1 MSRLK
6 RKILKAE
13 RRVRLM
19 KHRLEQVRYD
29 RDEYLAYLGNVSK
42 MPNELRWWWDD
53 KPHQVMCRLVRIAGH
68 VIGSGNEDAAA
79 ALLRQHFP
87 EGQTLPGG
95 DPVIPEPIEQ
105 AITEMVTQV
114 RYPGVTMQ
122 GPQRYEQAKAALVA
136 AIEAEIEKRDAWRQ
150 AVDDQLVL
158 IYAPFV
164 DDPKEALH
172 RIISWHSDVAVDP
185 AVSADARALIRRGA
199 EAMQQRVVE
208 NCRNMAK
215 AYATSKGQPTAS
227 EAATFLADAFEAF
240 DPEAPSDP
248 V

>member
-1 MSRLK
+1 
-6 RKILKAE
+6 
-13 RRVRLM
+13 
-19 KHRLEQVRYD
+19 
-29 RDEYLAYLGNVSK
+29 
-42 MPNELRWWWDD
+42 
-53 KPHQVMCRLVRIAGH
+53 
-68 VIGSGNEDAAA
+68 
-79 ALLRQHFP
+79 
-87 EGQTLPGG
+87 
-95 DPVIPEPIEQ
+95 VIPEPIEQ
-105 AITEMVTQV
+105 AITEYGLAAAYAG
-114 RYPGVTMQ
+114 RYNDSHYRADEMKTE
-122 GPQRYEQAKAALVA
+122 RAALVA

-215 AYATSKGQPTAS
+215 AYATARGQPTAA

-240 DPEAPSDP
+240 DPETPK
-248 V
+248 